1 MASRSFFTSARQQP
15 TPVVDQRLDL
25 VAQGRGPAAQL
36 LGADDRLFTAV
47 QLRDKFQLGHTNQ
60 VYRLVREHG
69 LPAIRF
75 GRSYRFSLAAVN
87 AWLSEREAVRH
98 ER

>member
-1 MASRSFFTSARQQP
+1 MASRHFFSARQQS

-25 VAQGRGPAAQL
+25 VAQRRGPAPQL
-36 LGADDRLFTAV
+36 LGADDRLFTTA
-47 QLRDKFQLGHTNQ
+47 QLRDKFQLGHINQ
-60 VYRLVREHG
+60 IYRLVREDG

-87 AWLSEREAVRH
+87 AWLREREARRH